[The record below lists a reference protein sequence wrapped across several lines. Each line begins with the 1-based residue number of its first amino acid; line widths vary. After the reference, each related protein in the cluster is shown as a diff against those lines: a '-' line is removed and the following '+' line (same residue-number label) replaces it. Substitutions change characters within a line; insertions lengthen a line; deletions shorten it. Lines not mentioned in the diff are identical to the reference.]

1 MGWSKVKRGLSAAGN
16 GFVKYA
22 TPYGHYNLIKDKW
35 FRGSAPTSKK
45 GVVNI
50 VAELV
55 STSFVRLNTEC
66 FSSTDASQQ
75 ITIKCSPPDTA
86 WPEESAACRADIE
99 FATDQMMRDHEIERR
114 MWTRGGA
121 ARVRKPVADEIVALR
136 TRMTGSNCKACE
148 FNDVSQFN
156 VISTKQSCSIS
167 AETMAKWQATIKQ
180 NIEAMAFSR
189 GDVLAGMM
197 AAFSTPTKRDAVTNF
212 SNRIARVDLKSVETA
227 LYAQLIS
234 RQTMEFTGQSTSFK
248 GVTQRQAIE
257 TSARLIVDTGF
268 YDEIMTAQEWETF
281 QRVTEE
287 NTTLDDAGNVI
298 AQIVTSVVGGVT
310 ATFQY
315 VVITAAA
322 ILLLLIL
329 VLVGYTIKAKQKSKT

>member
-1 MGWSKVKRGLSAAGN
+1 MIR
-16 GFVKYA
+16 
-22 TPYGHYNLIKDKW
+22 DKW
-35 FRGSAPTSKK
+35 FGGSAPTSKK
-45 GVVNI
+45 GVINI

-55 STSFVRLNTEC
+55 STTFINLNTEC
-66 FSSTDASQQ
+66 FASTDASQQ
-75 ITIKCSPPDTA
+75 ITIKCSPPPTA
-86 WPEESAACRADIE
+86 WPEESAACIADVE
-99 FATDQMMRDHEIERR
+99 LATDQALRDHEIERR

-121 ARVRKPVADEIVALR
+121 ARVRKPIADEIEQLR
-136 TRMTGSNCKACE
+136 NRLTGSNCKACE

-156 VISTKQSCSIS
+156 VISTKQSCNIS
-167 AETMAKWQATIKQ
+167 AETMSKWQAAIKQ

-189 GDVLAGMM
+189 GDVLAGIMG
-197 AAFSTPTKRDAVTNF
+197 AFNTPTKRDAVTNF
-212 SNRIARVDLKSVETA
+212 SNRISRVDLKSVETA
-227 LYAQLIS
+227 IYAQLLS

-248 GVTQRQAIE
+248 GVTQRQAID

-298 AQIVTSVVGGVT
+298 AQIVTTISGGIT

-315 VVITAAA
+315 LVITAAA

-329 VLVGYTIKAKQKSKT
+329 VFAGVTLKARMAGS